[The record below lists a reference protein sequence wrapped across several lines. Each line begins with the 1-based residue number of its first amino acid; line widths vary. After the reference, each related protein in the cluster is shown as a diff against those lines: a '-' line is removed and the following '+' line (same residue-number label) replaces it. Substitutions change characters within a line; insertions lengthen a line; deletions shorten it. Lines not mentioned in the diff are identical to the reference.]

1 MENKSNTSSKLLL
14 RTDFICSSE
23 TDSLVL
29 SFMLRAAILNIYNN
43 KFAIVVIK
51 ALNLVIQIIVL
62 LQENLI
68 SNKLVTVKKKKSTKE
83 DSVVEHRKPLVRTKF
98 NVTLLCFSASHE
110 HRGQFFSLKASW

>member
-29 SFMLRAAILNIYNN
+29 SLILRAAILNIYNN

-51 ALNLVIQIIVL
+51 ALNLVI
-62 LQENLI
+62 
-68 SNKLVTVKKKKSTKE
+68 SNGSFARKFDIKQVDNGKEKKKAQKKI
-83 DSVVEHRKPLVRTKF
+83 
-98 NVTLLCFSASHE
+98 A
-110 HRGQFFSLKASW
+110 